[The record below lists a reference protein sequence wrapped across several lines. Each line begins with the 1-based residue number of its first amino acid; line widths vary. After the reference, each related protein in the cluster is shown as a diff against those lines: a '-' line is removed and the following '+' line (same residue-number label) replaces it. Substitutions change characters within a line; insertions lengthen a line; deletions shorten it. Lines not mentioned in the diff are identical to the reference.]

1 MCSLSQVADFDRPI
15 CRRIGASRANRLLAH
30 ARFLDR
36 IAQIHATTTRTVGIC
51 DGVAPLVAA
60 GILDDVSVTTND
72 A

>member
-1 MCSLSQVADFDRPI
+1 MFDERVDSGPGVSARLAD
-15 CRRIGASRANRLLAH
+15 

-36 IAQIHATTTRTVGIC
+36 IAQIHATTTWTVGIC
-51 DGVAPLVAA
+51 NGVALLVAA